1 MDEKNSFSTY
11 LSALEAGKQRLE
23 NEAKIKQLFIAEF
36 EQKLDLL
43 FHLVS
48 SKQNVLILRG
58 KSGVG
63 KTTILSMLSTK
74 QFDSSDIFLLK
85 ATRQHTLEII
95 QNELVQSVGEIDQQE
110 QSLGYS
116 LEAYAQRDRHVV
128 LLIDNAAQLVAG
140 LTSALVDYAY
150 QYSALQLVFA
160 YAPEEYS
167 AVNNLEDIAN
177 KCHFIDLPELNY
189 AQCEKFI
196 RQVICYEKSQYRQKD
211 IDDSLVA
218 LIYRKTQGN
227 PRKIIRFIKK
237 EKRDFSN
244 KYFLAIIS
252 TVVLVTS
259 FSVVLYFWNENVQE
273 KSVVN
278 EQVSLPISNVVALP
292 ASLMQPNHQKD
303 KPQTKPT
310 IKKLPGE
317 ERDFPL
323 PIFLEPVALEING
336 SGQSEVS
343 KVETGGADTIAGKEV
358 TKGNETEVKKTK
370 TIEVKTKEVT
380 KNARVG
386 KEPKYLA
393 NTKNIDDRQW
403 VQAQNKKEY
412 TLQLMVLSVKE
423 KLLQEKNKLQEQ
435 GYKLFFIEKKIS
447 NKKKY
452 VLFLGQFKSYK
463 KAKTKMRLLPK
474 ALRNSWPRK
483 FGAIQKDL
491 KNSATGNK

>member
-252 TVVLVTS
+252 TMLMGLKLKRPTWISLTS
-259 FSVVLYFWNENVQE
+259 F
-273 KSVVN
+273 
-278 EQVSLPISNVVALP
+278 
-292 ASLMQPNHQKD
+292 
-303 KPQTKPT
+303 
-310 IKKLPGE
+310 KK
-317 ERDFPL
+317 
-323 PIFLEPVALEING
+323 
-336 SGQSEVS
+336 
-343 KVETGGADTIAGKEV
+343 
-358 TKGNETEVKKTK
+358 
-370 TIEVKTKEVT
+370 
-380 KNARVG
+380 
-386 KEPKYLA
+386 
-393 NTKNIDDRQW
+393 
-403 VQAQNKKEY
+403 
-412 TLQLMVLSVKE
+412 
-423 KLLQEKNKLQEQ
+423 
-435 GYKLFFIEKKIS
+435 
-447 NKKKY
+447 
-452 VLFLGQFKSYK
+452 
-463 KAKTKMRLLPK
+463 
-474 ALRNSWPRK
+474 
-483 FGAIQKDL
+483 
-491 KNSATGNK
+491 